1 MRILLVDDEIE
12 FVSALAERLAIRRI
26 DADWTDRPEDAIEK
40 TKERCYDIAVLDIK
54 MPRVSGLDLK
64 KRLEKSC
71 PEMKFIFLTGHGS
84 EEAFEAGATET
95 GSDYYLVKPVR
106 FEDLLEK
113 IRSAAAER
121 PAGGEDH
128 G

>member
-1 MRILLVDDEIE
+1 MRVLLVDDEIE
-12 FVSALAERLAIRRI
+12 FVSALAERLTLRGIE
-26 DADWTDRPEDAIEK
+26 ADWTVHPEDAVELIQEG
-40 TKERCYDIAVLDIK
+40 CYDIAVLDIR
-54 MPRVSGLDLK
+54 MPRVNGFDLK
-64 KRLEKSC
+64 RLLEVRC

-95 GSDYYLVKPVR
+95 GAEYYLVKPVR

-113 IRSAAAER
+113 IRSAASV
-121 PAGGEDH
+121 PTGGKEN